1 MTVQPDVTERLGAV
15 FHRVFGVPDAT
26 EATSI
31 NDIPQWDSLA
41 HIGLLLA
48 IETEFHVSIAPEH
61 AIEMI
66 SVRAIREIL
75 SEYGVGVG

>member
-1 MTVQPDVTERLGAV
+1 MMSESSIDERLETV
-15 FHRVFGVPDAT
+15 FQKVFGVTEIT

-48 IETEFHVSIAPEH
+48 VEAEFHVRIAPEH

-75 SEYGVGVG
+75 SGYGVR

>member
-1 MTVQPDVTERLGAV
+1 MMSESSIDGRLETVFQK
-15 FHRVFGVPDAT
+15 VFGVT
-26 EATSI
+26 EITEGTSI
-31 NDIPQWDSLA
+31 RDIPQWDSLA

-48 IETEFHVSIAPEH
+48 IEAEFHVSITPEH

-75 SEYGVGVG
+75 SGYGVR

>member
-1 MTVQPDVTERLGAV
+1 MTVNPDVTERLGTV
-15 FHRVFGVPDAT
+15 FERVFGVPEIADT
-26 EATSI
+26 TSI

-75 SEYGVGVG
+75 NEYWVG